1 MDPWTIQDRISR
13 GMGSAARVL
22 GETYDLFRHRG
33 PLRPMAPENR
43 VMQLPVMFDGGDPG
57 YRRPRGYE
65 RALRA
70 TFDSVAVQVGDYM
83 RGPRGVL
90 FVAAL
95 PLMLRPLCV
104 LTTAAFD
111 VLRPQGA
118 GFAGLNE
125 YGGVS
130 EDVLATMLTEWPAQM
145 LTEGGSRQGVL
156 PAEGGKAGFSVL
168 LPPTPVAIQNSDL
181 LQDQAGTRFLVRSAE
196 HSELGWK
203 LLVQQTGV

>member
-1 MDPWTIQDRISR
+1 MDPWTIQDRMCR

-33 PLRPMAPENR
+33 PWRPMAPENR
-43 VMQLPVMFDGGDPG
+43 IMQLPVMFDGGDPG

-70 TFDSVAVQVGDYM
+70 TFDSIAVKVGDYM

-95 PLMLRPLCV
+95 PSMLRPLCV
-104 LTTAAFD
+104 LTTVAFD
-111 VLRPQGA
+111 VLRPGGA
-118 GFAGLNE
+118 ATAGLNE

-130 EDVLATMLTEWPAQM
+130 EDVLATVLTGWPGQM
-145 LTEGGSRQGVL
+145 LAGGGSRPGVL
-156 PAEGGKAGFSVL
+156 PAEGGQAGFSVL
-168 LPPTPVAIQNSDL
+168 LPPTPVAIQGSDL
-181 LQDQAGTRFLVRSAE
+181 LQDEVGQRFLVRSAE
-196 HSELGWK
+196 ASELGWK